1 MCFSYLFSKIN
12 LAYSLP
18 LENNKAF
25 DSTSNIV
32 SQKINKP
39 MRILLAISIVS
50 LFGVANAY
58 AEIASP
64 YEQLKSDVPLYEIQ
78 CEYQKTLLESPR
90 NNKPVCVK
98 SDTADI
104 LVERGWFMI
113 KIFDEL
119 PSAEP
124 SPDTTLSVATTSNQ
138 TESNSDAVSDPVP
151 TETYY
156 PHLENQYLV
165 LNGSR
170 GGIDLSGIKPLPE
183 GVYLPTTIEN
193 YERIMQKILDGI
205 DDKLILPNSEGPRY
219 DYALDLIPGYP
230 EIGSKLNY
238 TYYTEKGNIIRP
250 DGATKIEL
258 IILEPDEIFRSDYLD
273 KKWDEYDSLDQKN
286 ELAFA
291 KSLTAGPE
299 KFIQNFV
306 EKSGLPKIVKMQHD
320 FDSSWIILEHGEIR
334 MRMQWDNVYL
344 YFTYK
349 ENPDFFPLGK
359 NMMRQLMHQFAI
371 DNAHVIDREWC
382 DDLVIYDSKDD
393 VKKIGV
399 SYFQAGIPIWD
410 AAVGT
415 CDPILNRSADVVYLH
430 MEGITGEIGWFE
442 EGHTEDWI
450 DKINIP
456 EHAKVRR

>member
-1 MCFSYLFSKIN
+1 
-12 LAYSLP
+12 
-18 LENNKAF
+18 
-25 DSTSNIV
+25 
-32 SQKINKP
+32 

-64 YEQLKSDVPLYEIQ
+64 YEQLKSGVSLYEIQ

-104 LVERGWFMI
+104 LVERGWHMI

-119 PSAEP
+119 PTAELQVDELP
-124 SPDTTLSVATTSNQ
+124 IATTSNQ
-138 TESNSDAVSDPVP
+138 TEGSSYAVSDPVQ

-156 PHLENQYLV
+156 PHHKDRYIIESSS
-165 LNGSR
+165 G
-170 GGIDLSGIKPLPE
+170 GGIDLSVIEPLPE

-219 DYALDLIPGYP
+219 DYTLQPLPGGR
-230 EIGSKLNY
+230 EGGKRMNY
-238 TYYTEKGNIIRP
+238 TYYTEQGNIIRP

-273 KKWDEYDSLDQKN
+273 KKWDEFDSLDQKD

-291 KSLTAGPE
+291 KNLIAGPE
-299 KFIQNFV
+299 EFIQNFV
-306 EKSGLPKIVKMQHD
+306 EKSGLPRIVNMNHD
-320 FDSSWIILEHGEIR
+320 FDRSWIILENGKIE
-334 MRMQWDNVYL
+334 MRMEWDNVYM
-344 YFTYK
+344 YFLYK
-349 ENPDFFPLGK
+349 EEPHFTPLSRD
-359 NMMRQLMHQFAI
+359 MMRQLMHQFAI
-371 DNAHVIDREWC
+371 DNAHVIEREWC
-382 DDLVIYDSKDD
+382 DLTLYDSKDD
-393 VKKIGV
+393 KKRYHDCFHQPKCDNIVLYDSKDDIRKV
-399 SYFQAGIPIWD
+399 SLGYYLTGIPIWEAD
-410 AAVGT
+410 VGT
-415 CDPILNRSADVVYLH
+415 CDMIYDYSSNSNYPANYTYPAKTLYLN

-442 EGHTEDWI
+442 SMMTDDWI

-456 EHAKVRR
+456 EHAKIR

>member
-1 MCFSYLFSKIN
+1 
-12 LAYSLP
+12 
-18 LENNKAF
+18 
-25 DSTSNIV
+25 
-32 SQKINKP
+32 

-113 KIFDEL
+113 KIFDEQPTAELQVDEL
-119 PSAEP
+119 PTAELP
-124 SPDTTLSVATTSNQ
+124 TAELPITTTSNQ
-138 TESNSDAVSDPVP
+138 TESSSYAVSDPVQ

-156 PHLENQYLV
+156 PHHKDRYV
-165 LNGSR
+165 IGS
-170 GGIDLSGIKPLPE
+170 IDLSGIKPLPE

-205 DDKLILPNSEGPRY
+205 DDKLILPNPEGPRY
-219 DYALDLIPGYP
+219 DYAIEEFPGYP
-230 EIGSKLNY
+230 EIGKWVNY
-238 TYYTEKGNIIRP
+238 TYYTEQGNMIRP
-250 DGATKIEL
+250 LGNAKIEL

-273 KKWDEYDSLDQKN
+273 KKWDEYDSLDRED

-291 KSLTAGPE
+291 KNLIAGPE
-299 KFIQNFV
+299 EFIQNFV
-306 EKSGLPKIVKMQHD
+306 EKSGLPRIVKTNHS
-320 FDSSWIILEHGEIR
+320 FDRSWITLENGEIE
-334 MRMQWDNVYL
+334 MRMEWDNMYMFFV
-344 YFTYK
+344 YK
-349 ENPDFFPLGK
+349 EEPHFHGLST

-382 DDLVIYDSKDD
+382 DNLVLYDSKDD
-393 VKKIGV
+393 IRTV
-399 SYFQAGIPIWD
+399 SVMYYRAGIPIWE
-410 AAVGT
+410 AIVGT
-415 CDPILNRSADVVYLH
+415 CDPILNRPIDIIFLR
-430 MEGITGEIGWFE
+430 MEGITGEIGWFKN
-442 EGHTEDWI
+442 GMIDNWI

-456 EHAKVRR
+456 EHAKVS

>member
-1 MCFSYLFSKIN
+1 
-12 LAYSLP
+12 
-18 LENNKAF
+18 
-25 DSTSNIV
+25 
-32 SQKINKP
+32 
-39 MRILLAISIVS
+39 MRILLAIFVVS
-50 LFGVANAY
+50 LFGVASAY

-64 YEQLKSDVPLYEIQ
+64 YEQLKSGVPLYEIQ
-78 CEYQKTLLESPR
+78 CEYQKILLESPR

-104 LVERGWFMI
+104 LVERGWHMI

-119 PSAEP
+119 PTAEP
-124 SPDTTLSVATTSNQ
+124 SPDTTLPVATTGNQ
-138 TESNSDAVSDPVP
+138 TESNSDAVSDPIP
-151 TETYY
+151 TNTYY
-156 PHLENQYLV
+156 TDLGDPYV
-165 LNGSR
+165 ISFGTTSY
-170 GGIDLSGIKPLPE
+170 GIDLSGIKPLPE

-219 DYALDLIPGYP
+219 DYTLQPLPGGR
-230 EIGSKLNY
+230 EVGKRLNY
-238 TYYTEKGNIIRP
+238 TYYTEQGNIIRP

-258 IILEPDEIFRSDYLD
+258 IILEPDEIFSSDYLD
-273 KKWDEYDSLDQKN
+273 KKWDEFDSLDQKD

-291 KSLTAGPE
+291 KNLIAGRE
-299 KFIQNFV
+299 KFLQNFV
-306 EKSGLPKIVKMQHD
+306 EKSELPRIVNTNHLQVE
-320 FDSSWIILEHGEIR
+320 SLAYLENGQIE
-334 MRMQWDNVYL
+334 MLMQWGNVYM

-349 ENPDFFPLGK
+349 ENPDFLPLSK
-359 NMMRQLMHQFAI
+359 NTMRQLMHQFAI

-399 SYFQAGIPIWD
+399 IYFQAGIPIWD

-442 EGHTEDWI
+442 EGQTEDWI

-456 EHAKVRR
+456 EHAKIRR

>member
-1 MCFSYLFSKIN
+1 
-12 LAYSLP
+12 
-18 LENNKAF
+18 
-25 DSTSNIV
+25 
-32 SQKINKP
+32 

-64 YEQLKSDVPLYEIQ
+64 YEQLKSGVPLYEIQ
-78 CEYQKTLLESPR
+78 CEYQKILLESPR

-104 LVERGWFMI
+104 LVERGWHMI

-119 PSAEP
+119 PSAELQVDELP
-124 SPDTTLSVATTSNQ
+124 MATTSNQ
-138 TESNSDAVSDPVP
+138 TEGSSYAVSDPVQ

-156 PHLENQYLV
+156 PHLGDPYV
-165 LNGSR
+165 LST
-170 GGIDLSGIKPLPE
+170 GIDLSVIEPLPE

-219 DYALDLIPGYP
+219 DYTLEPAPG
-230 EIGSKLNY
+230 GSRGHKMNY
-238 TYYTEKGNIIRP
+238 TYYTEKGNIISP
-250 DGATKIEL
+250 FYSSQIEL

-273 KKWDEYDSLDQKN
+273 KKWDEYDSLDQKD

-306 EKSGLPKIVKMQHD
+306 EKSGLPRIVMMNSD
-320 FDSSWIILEHGEIR
+320 FDRSSIYLENGKID
-334 MRMQWDNVYL
+334 MRMQWNNVYM
-344 YFTYK
+344 YFLYK
-349 ENPDFFPLGK
+349 EEPHFTPLSK
-359 NMMRQLMHQFAI
+359 DTMRQLMYQFAI
-371 DNAHVIDREWC
+371 DNAHVIDREEC
-382 DDLVIYDSKDD
+382 DNVDILYDSKDD
-393 VKKIGV
+393 IRKV
-399 SYFQAGIPIWD
+399 SIISYHAGIPIWEAD
-410 AAVGT
+410 VGT
-415 CDPILNRSADVVYLH
+415 CNSIYGTNNTSYVYIH
-430 MEGITGEIGWFE
+430 MEGITGEIGWFSNFMID
-442 EGHTEDWI
+442 DWL

-456 EHAKVRR
+456 EHAKVR